1 MDVKLK
7 ICGMKFPENIAAVAA
22 LQPDYLGFI
31 FYPGSKRFVDA
42 LDPQVLANLKDIRK
56 TGVFVN
62 GSLKEIAEMVALYNL
77 QALQLHGQ
85 ESPAFMAALRKQHP
99 DLELIKAFGV
109 AEDFDFA
116 ELTPYQGL
124 TDYFLFD
131 TKTPEH
137 GGSGQKFNWALLA
150 RYTLDTPYFLSGG
163 IDIDTAE
170 ALIGIQDPRLHAVD
184 VNSRFESA
192 PGLKDI
198 DKLIDFKEKIRL

>member
-42 LDPQVLANLKDIRK
+42 LDPQVLADLKDIKK

-62 GSLKEIAEMVALYNL
+62 GTLKEIAEMVALYDL

-85 ESPAFMAALRKQHP
+85 ESPGFITELRKQHP

-109 AEDFDFA
+109 SEDFDFA
-116 ELTPYQGL
+116 ELTAYEGL

-150 RYTLDTPYFLSGG
+150 RYTLNTPYFLSGG

-170 ALIGIQDPRLHAVD
+170 ALREIHDVRLYAID
-184 VNSRFESA
+184 VNSRFEFA
-192 PGLKDI
+192 PGLKNI

>member
-62 GSLKEIAEMVALYNL
+62 GSLKEIADMVALYNL

-124 TDYFLFD
+124 ADYFLFD

-170 ALIGIQDPRLHAVD
+170 ALIGIQDSRLHAVD